1 MRVIG
6 ILRLRG
12 TKAKRNTSENSA
24 LAAGADLLGT
34 PAATH
39 VSIIYFLV
47 SADFDFVAAAVSS
60 LAS

>member
-6 ILRLRG
+6 ILRLRD
-12 TKAKRNTSENSA
+12 TKVKRNTSEHSV
-24 LAAGADLLGT
+24 LAAGADLPGA

-39 VSIIYFLV
+39 VSITYFLV